1 MKKLF
6 LALATALLF
15 SGCALIPKPV
25 ELFQKKVKAF
35 PEPSAALVEVQKQ
48 TAQRAKEAAKL
59 TFEDAIREDSSPILR
74 ADARDSAVLT
84 DAVATSLGP
93 PLKNAKGTSDEVANE
108 LRAQI
113 AKLQARIDTF
123 QEQNSKVEGK
133 KIEGT
138 GFLQI
143 PYFVYLGV
151 VVLVLVIGWHLLH
164 AVITALKVAGVA
176 NPALG
181 IAGSIGGAGMSELEA
196 LMKKAV
202 AEAQKVAKDVVT

>member
-1 MKKLF
+1 MKKLLF
-6 LALATALLF
+6 SLVAAFLF
-15 SGCALIPKPV
+15 SGCALIPKQV

-35 PEPSAALVEVQKQ
+35 PDPSPKLVEVQKA
-48 TAQRAKEAAKL
+48 TAQRAKEAAQA

-93 PLKNAKGTSDEVANE
+93 PLKPATGTSDELAKE

-138 GFLQI
+138 GWLQI
-143 PYFVYLGV
+143 PYLVYLAV
-151 VVLVLVIGWHLLH
+151 IILILVIGWHLLH
-164 AVITALKVAGVA
+164 AVVRGLQFAGVA

-181 IAGSIGGAGMSELEA
+181 VVGGVGGAAMSEIETLI
-196 LMKKAV
+196 KKAV
-202 AEAQKVAKDVVT
+202 AEAKKVAKDL